1 MTENVIKD
9 RSFNIVRGGG
19 EVKRK
24 IVILCRATNNFVE
37 NDKKNFQKTRPFPQ
51 KNRERYRNRYQIFG
65 TEQGGGTGEE
75 KALHRHRKVCAEHP
89 GMPKPMDSFPILC
102 YYKE

>member
-1 MTENVIKD
+1 MTENVIKK
-9 RSFNIVRGGG
+9 SQLQYNSGGG
-19 EVKRK
+19 GVKRK
-24 IVILCRATNNFVE
+24 IVILCRVANNFVK
-37 NDKKNFQKTRPFPQ
+37 NDKKIFRKRDRSR
-51 KNRERYRNRYQIFG
+51 KNQERYRNRCRTSE

-89 GMPKPMDSFPILC
+89 GMPKPMDSFPVLC

>member
-1 MTENVIKD
+1 MSKIT
-9 RSFNIVRGGG
+9 
-19 EVKRK
+19 RK
-24 IVILCRATNNFVE
+24 IFRKR
-37 NDKKNFQKTRPFPQ
+37 DHSR
-51 KNRERYRNRYQIFG
+51 KNRERYRNRYQIYE

>member
-1 MTENVIKD
+1 MAENVIKK
-9 RSFNIVRGGG
+9 SQPQYNSGGG
-19 EVKRK
+19 VVKRK
-24 IVILCRATNNFVE
+24 IVILCRVANNFVK
-37 NDKKNFQKTRPFPQ
+37 NDKKIFRKRDHSR
-51 KNRERYRNRYQIFG
+51 KNRERCRNRYQIYG

-89 GMPKPMDSFPILC
+89 GMPKPMDSFPVLC